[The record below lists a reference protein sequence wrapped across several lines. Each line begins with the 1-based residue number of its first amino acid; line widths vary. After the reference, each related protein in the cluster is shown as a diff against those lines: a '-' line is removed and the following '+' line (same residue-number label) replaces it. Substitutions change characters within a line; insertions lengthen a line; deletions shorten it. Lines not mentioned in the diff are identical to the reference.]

1 VRPPDAASLSRWPIS
16 RLSPRARTA
25 AATALALVAG
35 GLLVSSPA
43 AEADPQPT
51 FTAGKAVARNCF
63 AKPDPKAPGVASR
76 AVEATTTGLVRVR
89 LDGGGDWD
97 VAVFDMATRRAV
109 AASSGFRSSELAE
122 GYVSKGQKL
131 LVQACRYAG
140 TARSVNYGIGFV
152 TVETTPVAGTTQ
164 LVEVRTADR
173 AAKRRLQALD
183 LDLTEAATVTSMEAV
198 LHGDAD
204 ERRLRAAG
212 FTYTVKI
219 PDLRKR
225 VAANRAADATY
236 AAKRAGGSTLP
247 SGRTSYRRLADYQ
260 YEMKELA
267 REHHWLARPIT
278 LPEKSVDGRTID
290 GLEITANAANLNDGK
305 PVFLM
310 MGVHH
315 AREWPSGE
323 HAIEWAYDLL
333 ENYKKSKRTSRLV
346 NSTRTIVVPIVNPDG
361 FTVSREA
368 RPLGDFSTFD
378 YEMKRKNCQTLD
390 APPADRVGVCL
401 ANPAGRTRGVDLNRN
416 YGGFWGGPGA
426 SFNQASDT
434 FRGSAPF
441 SEPEVKAVR
450 SLIASRQVTNLIT
463 NHTYSNL
470 VLRAP
475 SILETR
481 PPLDEPLYKALGAE
495 MASHNGYENQAG
507 WQLYDT
513 TGSTEDWS
521 FWVTGGLGFTFEIG
535 PTEFHPPYETGVVNE
550 YLGLGGAAGAG
561 KGGNREAYYAMAEST
576 ANAAH
581 HATVTGTAPKGWK
594 LRVRKEFQTPTSPVI
609 QPDGS
614 TGDPILY
621 TDALTSTLK
630 APGGQF
636 SWALNPSTR
645 PYVAG
650 RFGRKPVAPPQAA
663 VALANPPGQPA
674 ENTQPNPLDG
684 PHESIPFTIEG
695 PPKVDNGKANVHIEW
710 SNPNTDWDLYVVNA
724 AGEIV
729 GQSASFGDTD
739 EDAALIDPLPGE
751 YRAIVVNYD
760 QADGAPYDD
769 WSNAKVTFENP
780 LPPLI
785 GVKEAWTL
793 TCEKPNGKLVSVRQ
807 LIVDRGQRV
816 DLGNACGRPARKQRA
831 TS

>member
-1 VRPPDAASLSRWPIS
+1 M
-16 RLSPRARTA
+16 
-25 AATALALVAG
+25 VAG
-35 GLLVSSPA
+35 GLLVGPPA
-43 AEADPQPT
+43 VEADPQPT
-51 FTAGKAVARNCF
+51 FGASKAVARNCF
-63 AKPDPKAPGVASR
+63 AKPDTKAPGVDSR
-76 AVEATTTGLVRVR
+76 AVESTVDGLVRVR

-97 VAVFDMATRRAV
+97 VAVFDSATGRAV
-109 AASSGFRSSELAE
+109 AASSGFKSSELAE
-122 GYVSKGQKL
+122 GYVTKGQRL

-140 TARSVNYGIGFV
+140 TAKTVNYGIGFV
-152 TVETTPVAGTTQ
+152 GVTATPVAGTTQ

-183 LDLTEAATVTSMEAV
+183 LDLTEAATATTMEAV

-204 ERRLRAAG
+204 VAKLRAAG
-212 FTYTVKI
+212 FAYTVKI
-219 PDLRKR
+219 PDLRR
-225 VAANRAADATY
+225 RIAANRAADQSF
-236 AAKRAGGSTLP
+236 AARRAASALP

-278 LPEKSVDGRTID
+278 LSERSVEGRTID
-290 GLEITANAANLNDGK
+290 GLEITANAANIDDGK

-323 HAIEWAYDLL
+323 HTLEWAYDLL
-333 ENYKKSKRTSRLV
+333 KNYKKSRRTGRLV
-346 NSTRTIVVPIVNPDG
+346 NTTRSIVVPIVNPDG

-368 RPLGDFSTFD
+368 QPLGDFSTFD
-378 YEMKRKNCQTLD
+378 YEMKRKNCQALD
-390 APPADRVGVCL
+390 APPQDRVGVC
-401 ANPAGRTRGVDLNRN
+401 ASNPAGRTRGVDLNRN

-426 SFNQASDT
+426 SANQASDT
-434 FRGSAPF
+434 YRGSAPF

-450 SLIASRQVTNLIT
+450 SLIAGRQVTNMIT

-475 SILETR
+475 SILATR
-481 PPLDEPLYKALGAE
+481 PPLDEPVYKALGDA
-495 MASHNGYENQAG
+495 MASRNGYESQAG

-513 TGSTEDWS
+513 SGSTEDWS

-535 PTEFHPPYETGVVNE
+535 PTEFHPPFQGGVVDE
-550 YLGLGGAAGAG
+550 YLGLGDAAGAG

-581 HATVTGTAPKGWK
+581 HATVTGTAPKDYR
-594 LRVRKEFQTPTSPVI
+594 LTVRKEFQTPTSPVI

-614 TGDPILY
+614 TADPILY
-621 TDALTSTLK
+621 TDVLASTLK
-630 APGGQF
+630 APGGRF
-636 SWALNPSTR
+636 AWAVNPSTR

-650 RFGRKPVAPPQAA
+650 RFGRNPVGPPQATI
-663 VALANPPGQPA
+663 ALANPDGQPA
-674 ENTQPNPLDG
+674 ENTGANPLEG
-684 PHESIPFTIEG
+684 PHESIPFTIEA

-710 SNPNTDWDLYVVNA
+710 SDPNTDWDLYVVNA
-724 AGEIV
+724 EDKIV

-751 YRAIVVNYD
+751 YRAILVNYD
-760 QADGAPYDD
+760 QVDGQPYDD
-769 WSNAKVTFENP
+769 WKNANVTFENP

-785 GVKEAWTL
+785 GVKESWTL
-793 TCEKPNGKLVSVRQ
+793 TCAKPNGQLVSVRQ
-807 LIVDRGQRV
+807 VIVDRGQQV
-816 DLGNACGRPARKQRA
+816 DLGNACAKPARKQRA
-831 TS
+831 TD

>member
-1 VRPPDAASLSRWPIS
+1 MRPSHTSLVAPRPCSRSSPGPGRPPVRIRTAGVSHVLLGATAGRDGDWSGLAPVSAGQSVSGRCFAARTITKAVQPGVRCPRIAEPSAGPPPAGLLPTQSPHLEHEGDTVRPPDAASLSRWPIS

-278 LPEKSVDGRTID
+278 LPEKSDD
-290 GLEITANAANLNDGK
+290 
-305 PVFLM
+305 
-310 MGVHH
+310 
-315 AREWPSGE
+315 
-323 HAIEWAYDLL
+323 
-333 ENYKKSKRTSRLV
+333 
-346 NSTRTIVVPIVNPDG
+346 TRT
-361 FTVSREA
+361 T
-368 RPLGDFSTFD
+368 
-378 YEMKRKNCQTLD
+378 
-390 APPADRVGVCL
+390 
-401 ANPAGRTRGVDLNRN
+401 
-416 YGGFWGGPGA
+416 
-426 SFNQASDT
+426 
-434 FRGSAPF
+434 
-441 SEPEVKAVR
+441 
-450 SLIASRQVTNLIT
+450 
-463 NHTYSNL
+463 
-470 VLRAP
+470 
-475 SILETR
+475 
-481 PPLDEPLYKALGAE
+481 
-495 MASHNGYENQAG
+495 
-507 WQLYDT
+507 
-513 TGSTEDWS
+513 
-521 FWVTGGLGFTFEIG
+521 
-535 PTEFHPPYETGVVNE
+535 
-550 YLGLGGAAGAG
+550 
-561 KGGNREAYYAMAEST
+561 
-576 ANAAH
+576 
-581 HATVTGTAPKGWK
+581 
-594 LRVRKEFQTPTSPVI
+594 
-609 QPDGS
+609 
-614 TGDPILY
+614 
-621 TDALTSTLK
+621 
-630 APGGQF
+630 
-636 SWALNPSTR
+636 
-645 PYVAG
+645 
-650 RFGRKPVAPPQAA
+650 
-663 VALANPPGQPA
+663 
-674 ENTQPNPLDG
+674 
-684 PHESIPFTIEG
+684 
-695 PPKVDNGKANVHIEW
+695 
-710 SNPNTDWDLYVVNA
+710 
-724 AGEIV
+724 
-729 GQSASFGDTD
+729 
-739 EDAALIDPLPGE
+739 
-751 YRAIVVNYD
+751 
-760 QADGAPYDD
+760 
-769 WSNAKVTFENP
+769 
-780 LPPLI
+780 
-785 GVKEAWTL
+785 
-793 TCEKPNGKLVSVRQ
+793 
-807 LIVDRGQRV
+807 
-816 DLGNACGRPARKQRA
+816 
-831 TS
+831 